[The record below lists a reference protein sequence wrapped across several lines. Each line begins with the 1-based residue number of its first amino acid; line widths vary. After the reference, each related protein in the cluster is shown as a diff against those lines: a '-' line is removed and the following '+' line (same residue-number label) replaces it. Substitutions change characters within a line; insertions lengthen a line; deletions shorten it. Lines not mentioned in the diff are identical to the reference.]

1 MTPMD
6 VSEALEKMLPVVDA
20 WRRRFGEVIT
30 EELIRAYLSGV
41 NDACTVSMALGAGG
55 QHMLYERLKGN

>member
-1 MTPMD
+1 MD

-30 EELIRAYLSGV
+30 EELIRAYLTGV
-41 NDACTVSMALGAGG
+41 NDGCAVLMALGAGG